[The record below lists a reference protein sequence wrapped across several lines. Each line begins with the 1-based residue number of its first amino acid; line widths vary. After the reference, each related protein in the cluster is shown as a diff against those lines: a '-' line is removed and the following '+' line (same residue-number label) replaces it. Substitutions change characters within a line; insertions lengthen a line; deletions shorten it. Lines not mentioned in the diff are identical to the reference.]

1 MGALLGPRG
10 GLEELP
16 CATSLSSAPVSG
28 IIRSETAAIDG
39 TTTVDIA
46 PTLPLCTW
54 DVGVGAVHPDHAG
67 VLQQLTAWQV
77 ADARPWAFYSEAAQ
91 VENML
96 DPAAS
101 MMDPARW
108 SKSIPGGPTLLP
120 NPEGS
125 ERFLRTI
132 STPADGTWVHLSD
145 VPVPHEVTLTV
156 SVVLS
161 SYTGMTGYFYV
172 DELAMDGRTIR
183 VHEATT
189 PGVLERVSH
198 TFETTAQTVA
208 ISFRLSVCATV
219 AGAQLTLTD
228 RHVGRWAPGLGA
240 MNTIL
245 AQVSRSELMAVITP
259 NDWGRRSAQ
268 QWQVREIGRAT
279 LPHAG

>member
-16 CATSLSSAPVSG
+16 CATTLSSAPVSG
-28 IIRSETAAIDG
+28 IIRSETVAIDG
-39 TTTVDIA
+39 TTTADLA
-46 PTLPLCTW
+46 PALPLRTW
-54 DVGVGAVHPDHAG
+54 DVGAGSVHPDDAG

-77 ADARPWAFYSEAAQ
+77 DDARPWVFYSEAAQ

-101 MMDPARW
+101 MMDTARW
-108 SKSIPGGPTLLP
+108 SKSLPGGPTLLP
-120 NPEGS
+120 NPEGR

-132 STPADGTWVHLSD
+132 STPADGTWVHLSN
-145 VPVPHEVTLTV
+145 VPVPHEATITV
-156 SVVLS
+156 SAVLS
-161 SYTGMTGYFYV
+161 SYVGMTGYFYV

-208 ISFRLSVCATV
+208 ISFGVSRCATV

-228 RHVGRWAPGLGA
+228 QHVGRWAPGLGA
-240 MNTIL
+240 MNAVL
-245 AQVSRSELMAVITP
+245 DQVSRAERMAFIAP
-259 NDWGRRSAQ
+259 GDWGRLSSQ